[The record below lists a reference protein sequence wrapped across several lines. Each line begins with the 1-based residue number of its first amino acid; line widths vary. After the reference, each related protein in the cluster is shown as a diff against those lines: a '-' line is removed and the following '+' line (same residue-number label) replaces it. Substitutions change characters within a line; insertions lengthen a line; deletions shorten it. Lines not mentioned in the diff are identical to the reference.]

1 MGDAQPLAVGN
12 IVNNATLDLDDMTPR
27 EQIKTDVL
35 QVYSTIL
42 QEAGF
47 SLHKKNIAYRT
58 TQDRIDIIEF
68 RMARAGYNTS
78 FNTGKNSFE
87 IEASVFFKFAPH
99 PMMASFKGINNL
111 PVENSVDGHFR
122 TLSKP
127 KLLLRDGFK
136 SNQWRTQPWK
146 VLKRSVISDL
156 SENLTEYILPWF
168 EKFSDLQAVKQYIES
183 TSNFEQVNLEGRKR
197 TALSWGTLRS
207 KTLLA
212 FLYLHLEEWGKAKI
226 ELTDLLKQ
234 PHPGYKND
242 PEKHPEFFYQQIRP
256 EIKRGLAE
264 IEKELI

>member
-1 MGDAQPLAVGN
+1 
-12 IVNNATLDLDDMTPR
+12 MTPR

-111 PVENSVDGHFR
+111 PVKNSVDGHFR

-183 TSNFEQVNLEGRKR
+183 ISNFEQLNLEGRKR

-264 IEKELI
+264 IEKVMCL